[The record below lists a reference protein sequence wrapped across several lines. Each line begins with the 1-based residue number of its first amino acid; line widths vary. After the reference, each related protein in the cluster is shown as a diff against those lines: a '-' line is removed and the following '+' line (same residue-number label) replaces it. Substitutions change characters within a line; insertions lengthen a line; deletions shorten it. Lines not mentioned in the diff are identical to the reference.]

1 MKYKKERVILSDVL
15 PYEMPIIFS
24 NRHFY
29 RFLIT
34 YGIEFRD
41 NTILWNPQQRKFSNT
56 DKAILPTLI
65 ELLFG
70 CKKGSFDPTQNKIV
84 LNNRDTWRTPFI
96 YKIKHKENDFRELA
110 VIHPK
115 HQLEIVDL
123 YEQYKEL
130 ILYYTSL
137 SRFSIRKP
145 DNIAKYVYYKDKLH
159 RQIKGDHYDSIE
171 SYLNEYENLKTYFT
185 YKKYTNIYRFYEDYR
200 YQRAEKKYNYLLKF
214 DISKCFDSIYTHS
227 LVWAIL
233 GKSIVKDHVSKS
245 QSTFAGK
252 FDKFMQSIN
261 YGETNGILIG
271 PEFSRIFA
279 ELIFQKIDQTVELK
293 LAQQKIYI

>member
-1 MKYKKERVILSDVL
+1 MSDE
-15 PYEMPIIFS
+15 P
-24 NRHFY
+24 
-29 RFLIT
+29 
-34 YGIEFRD
+34 
-41 NTILWNPQQRKFSNT
+41 
-56 DKAILPTLI
+56 
-65 ELLFG
+65 
-70 CKKGSFDPTQNKIV
+70 
-84 LNNRDTWRTPFI
+84 
-96 YKIKHKENDFRELA
+96 
-110 VIHPK
+110 
-115 HQLEIVDL
+115 
-123 YEQYKEL
+123 
-130 ILYYTSL
+130 
-137 SRFSIRKP
+137 
-145 DNIAKYVYYKDKLH
+145 
-159 RQIKGDHYDSIE
+159 
-171 SYLNEYENLKTYFT
+171 
-185 YKKYTNIYRFYEDYR
+185 NIYRFYEDYR

-293 LAQQKIYI
+293 LAQQKNIHLGRDYECYRYVDDYFLFFNDDKVKEIIMTLFRLELKEYKLGLSDAKPNSMTSLLSQK